1 MKMDGQDA
9 VAITYDP
16 AEIREF
22 VQNDLVSMKR
32 LCAQAE
38 MFEDRI
44 EQRTRAIYEY
54 FGLAADGTA
63 KA

>member
-16 AEIREF
+16 VEMRDF
-22 VQNDLVSMKR
+22 VRDDLVPMKR

-38 MFEDRI
+38 LFEDRI

-54 FGLAADGTA
+54 FGLAADGSVRG
-63 KA
+63 